1 MTQKL
6 RLTGIFSI
14 VFLNTITITNII
26 AQKQTNEK
34 ITISGYIYDKDTKE
48 SLPEASVF
56 LTNNKSGTSTNNYGY
71 YSISLPKTDTI
82 GLVFSYIGYQPKA
95 MKVHVENTLRLDIL
109 LPTASTDL
117 KAVEITG
124 NRKDDNIN
132 KAEMGVIEVPMSSI
146 NTLPILGGER
156 DVLKVLQFLPGIQQ
170 GQEGTTGFFVRGGS
184 ADQNLILVDEATIYN
199 PNHLFGL
206 FSMFNANA
214 IKSVTITKGGF
225 PAQYGGRLS
234 SVLDI
239 RTKDGNKE
247 NYSIEGGVGLLSTN
261 LTVQGPL
268 EKGKSSFIISGR
280 RSYLDLITKPFLPNG
295 INGIN
300 YYLYDFNAKL
310 NYTLGDNDHLFL
322 SYFTGKDKAD
332 YTGASS
338 LNFLTEFGNTTGT
351 VRWNH
356 LFGSKLFSN
365 TSFIYNDY
373 HLALST
379 TQGNY
384 YSNLYTG
391 IKDYTAKTDFTYLPG
406 ANHKVRAG
414 VSYTY
419 HTVLPGAVSAKVP
432 KKGKQIDVI
441 PDSIPKTYSNELAFY
456 INDELKVNDVVSL
469 NYGLRLP
476 VFSGSKKSY
485 VFVEP
490 RLTAKFSLNDV
501 TSIKASYTKMNQF
514 VHLVPNS
521 TASLPTDIWL
531 TSNQTIK
538 PQSSRQYAL
547 GLYKNFLG
555 NGFETSVEVYYK
567 TMDNQ
572 VLFKEGT
579 QLSVSSDINKSLA
592 FGSGKSYGVEF
603 FVKKNFGVFTGWLSY
618 TLSKT
623 TQQFPDLNAGKE
635 FPFRYDRR
643 HNLSATAIYK
653 LNERWTFSADFTL
666 YSGAAYTLPAGKVF
680 ASNAGALYDN
690 VYYDYTSRNNSR
702 LRTYNRLDI
711 GASNKKKVRLFGK
724 DCEREWAFGVYN
736 VYNRQNAYFVYLT
749 TDYKT
754 KQPQAKQVSLLPILP
769 SVSFNFK
776 F

>member
-1 MTQKL
+1 MTRRSL
-6 RLTGIFSI
+6 FALNLSI
-14 VFLNTITITNII
+14 VFLNLGIVRVVRG
-26 AQKQTNEK
+26 QSSRNEN
-34 ITISGYIYDKDTKE
+34 ITISGYVNDASTKE
-48 SLPEASVF
+48 SLPGVNIF
-56 LTNNKSGTSTNNYGY
+56 STNNQSGTTSNSYGY
-71 YSISLPKTDTI
+71 YSISLPKADTV
-82 GLVFSYIGYQPKA
+82 GLVFSFIGYKPKA
-95 MKVHVENTLRLDIL
+95 MKVHVESILRLDVL
-109 LPTASTDL
+109 MQTNATDL
-117 KAVEITG
+117 SVVEISESR
-124 NRKDDNIN
+124 NDDNVN
-132 KAEMGVIEVPMSSI
+132 RAQMGVIEVPMSAV

-170 GQEGTTGFFVRGGS
+170 GQEGTTGFFVRGGNS
-184 ADQNLILVDEATIYN
+184 DQNLILVDEATIYN
-199 PNHLFGL
+199 PNHLYGL

-225 PAQYGGRLS
+225 PARYGGRLS

-247 NYSIEGGVGLLSTN
+247 NYSVEGGLGLLSAN

-300 YYLYDFNAKL
+300 YTLFDFNAKL
-310 NYTLGDNDHLFL
+310 NYTLGKNDHLFL
-322 SYFTGKDKAD
+322 GYFRGKDKAD

-338 LNFLTEFGNTTGT
+338 LNFQTEFGNTTGT

-356 LFGSKLFSN
+356 LYGSKLFSN

-373 HLALST
+373 HLGLST
-379 TQGNY
+379 TQGKY

-391 IKDYTAKTDFTYLPG
+391 IKDFTGKTDFTYLPG
-406 ANHKVRAG
+406 ANQKIRAG

-419 HTVLPGAVSAKVP
+419 HTLFPGAVSAKVP
-432 KKGKQIDVI
+432 KRGNRIDLI

-456 INDELKVNDVVSL
+456 ISDELKVNDIVSVD
-469 NYGLRLP
+469 YGLRVP
-476 VFSGSKKSY
+476 VFTADQKSY
-485 VFVEP
+485 VFAEP
-490 RLTAKFSLNDV
+490 RFTAKFAITKA

-531 TSNQTIK
+531 TSNRTIK

-547 GLYKNFLG
+547 GLFKNFRD

-572 VLFKEGT
+572 ALFKEGT
-579 QLSVSSDINKSLA
+579 QLNLNTNINSSLA

-603 FVKKNFGVFTGWLSY
+603 FVKKNFGALTGWLSY

-623 TQQFPDLNAGKE
+623 TQIFPDLNAGKE
-635 FPFRYDRR
+635 FPFAYDRR

-653 LNERWTFSADFTL
+653 LNDRWTFSADFTL

-680 ASNAGALYDN
+680 ASDEGSLYDN

-702 LRTYNRLDI
+702 LPLYNRLDI
-711 GASNKKKVRLFGK
+711 GASNKKKVRLFGR
-724 DCEREWAFGVYN
+724 DCEREWAFGIYN

-749 TDYKT
+749 TDYTT